1 MDNFGKMYAVKVRIH
16 NALYNTI
23 LPSPM
28 VDDVSL
34 RGIHSSVVEH
44 LQLTHSAS
52 YLIGKYGTE
61 VELLSTE
68 EYTIQTAATA
78 SQPPQPMAVEVSK
91 FSMFLNNK
99 EPH

>member
-16 NALYNTI
+16 NALYETI

-34 RGIHSSVVEH
+34 RGIWSSVVEH
-44 LQLTHSAS
+44 LQLTHPAS
-52 YLIGKYGTE
+52 YLIGKYSTE

-68 EYTIQTAATA
+68 EYSIQTAATA
-78 SQPPQPMAVEVSK
+78 SQPSQALEVEVSNV
-91 FSMFLNNK
+91 SMFLIILC
-99 EPH
+99 